1 MHAREW
7 ISPATVTYIMHKLL
21 NDPSSKPL
29 IEMFDW
35 YIVPVVNVDG
45 YECELKIIHFFFE
58 SALFP
63 MKINFW

>member
-7 ISPATVTYIMHKLL
+7 ISPATVTYIMYKLL

-45 YECELKIIHFFFE
+45 YECKLK
-58 SALFP
+58 
-63 MKINFW
+63 